1 MMTPNDRSLS
11 NRCGA
16 KLAAGF
22 ALSLLVTAAS
32 GFGAMTNV
40 VTAAGGGAKSDRIVI
55 LGNSI
60 TIHGPSAKIGW
71 TNNCGM
77 AASSLDRDY
86 AHLLVASLADANGKK
101 PEALIGSLYE
111 FEKQYTNYDA
121 VAKLKRDIDFNAGL
135 VIVAIG
141 ENVTVAKAEDQ
152 ASFKAGLVKILSL
165 LRQDGHATVF
175 VRSCFWPNA
184 VKDGLLKQAADE
196 TGCRF
201 VDIGALG
208 KDESNYARS
217 ERTWASAGVGMH
229 PGDKGMRAI
238 ADALL
243 AAIRNR
249 K

>member
-1 MMTPNDRSLS
+1 MTPNDRSLS

-16 KLAAGF
+16 KLAVGF
-22 ALSLLVTAAS
+22 ALALGVTAAS
-32 GFGAMTNV
+32 GYGATTNI
-40 VTAAGGGAKSDRIVI
+40 VTTAGGGAKSDRIVI

-60 TIHGPSAKIGW
+60 TIHGPSAKVGW
-71 TNNCGM
+71 TNNFGM
-77 AASSLDRDY
+77 AASALDKDY

-101 PEALIGSLYE
+101 PEALIGSLVE
-111 FEKQYTNYDA
+111 FERQYTNFDA
-121 VAKLKRDIDFNAGL
+121 TAKLKRYIDFNAGL

-141 ENVTVAKAEDQ
+141 ENVTVAKAADQ
-152 ASFKAGLVKILSL
+152 AAFKAGLVKILSL

-175 VRSCFWPNA
+175 VRSCFWANA

-208 KDESNYARS
+208 KVEANYARS

-229 PGDKGMRAI
+229 PGDKGMQAI

-243 AAIRNR
+243 KAIHSQP
-249 K
+249 

>member
-1 MMTPNDRSLS
+1 MTIRNHSLRNLS
-11 NRCGA
+11 CA
-16 KLAAGF
+16 KLAAGL
-22 ALSLLVTAAS
+22 ALSLLVSAVPS
-32 GFGAMTNV
+32 FGATADAA
-40 VTAAGGGAKSDRIVI
+40 TAAGGVAKTDRILI

-77 AASSLDRDY
+77 AASSLDKDY
-86 AHLLVASLADANGKK
+86 SHLLVAALADKNGKK

-121 VAKLKRDIDFNAGL
+121 TAKLKRDIDFNAGL

-141 ENVTVAKAEDQ
+141 ENVTVAKAADQ
-152 ASFKAGLVKILSL
+152 AAFKAGLVRILSL

-184 VKDGLLKQAADE
+184 LKDGLLKQAAGE
-196 TGCRF
+196 TGCVF
-201 VDIGALG
+201 VDISALG

>member
-1 MMTPNDRSLS
+1 MTSMNSSLQ
-11 NRCGA
+11 NRWRA
-16 KLAAGF
+16 TLAGGIAS
-22 ALSLLVTAAS
+22 SLLVTTGSGLAGAAE
-32 GFGAMTNV
+32 GAA
-40 VTAAGGGAKSDRIVI
+40 AAGGAVKSDRIVI

-77 AASSLDRDY
+77 AASSLDKDY
-86 AHLLVASLADANGKK
+86 SHLLVAALADKNGKK

-121 VAKLKRDIDFNAGL
+121 AAKLKRYTDFNAGL

-141 ENVTVAKAEDQ
+141 ENVTVAKAADQ
-152 ASFKAGLVKILSL
+152 AAFKAGLVKVLSL
-165 LRQDGHATVF
+165 LRNDGHATVF
-175 VRSCFWPNA
+175 VRSCFWANA
-184 VKDGLLKQAADE
+184 VKDRLLKQAADE

-229 PGDKGMRAI
+229 PGDKGMQAI

-243 AAIRNR
+243 KAIHSQP
-249 K
+249 